1 MHDKPVN
8 PACLRNQGPIEAALS
23 SRLRT
28 SAKVLELGAGTG
40 QHAVFIAERRP
51 DLVWQASEQA
61 DHMIGLQQWITEAGL
76 LNLLPPKVIDLRNW
90 PTGLAGFDAVYTSN
104 LVHYV
109 PAQLVAAL
117 MSGIAAAVLPGG
129 QVMFYGPFN
138 ENGFTSAGNAQLDKW
153 LKDSVNVNA
162 GLWERAALADL
173 AANHDLAFEEV
184 VTMPN
189 NNVMLVFKKGA

>member
-23 SRLRT
+23 SRLRAG
-28 SAKVLELGAGTG
+28 AKVLELGSGTG

-76 LNLLPPKVIDLRNW
+76 PNLLPPKVIDLRDW
-90 PTGLAGFDAVYTSN
+90 PKALSGFDAVYTSN

-109 PAQLVAAL
+109 PAPLVAAL
-117 MSGIAAAVLPGG
+117 MAGIAAAVVPSG
-129 QVMFYGPFN
+129 QVLFYGPFN
-138 ENGFTSAGNAQLDKW
+138 ENGFTSAGNAQLDAW
-153 LKDSVNVNA
+153 LKDSVDADA
-162 GLWERAALADL
+162 GLWERAALAAL
-173 AANHDLAFEEV
+173 GANHDLAFEET

-189 NNVMLVFKKGA
+189 NNVMLVFKKGG

>member
-23 SRLRT
+23 SRLPAGT
-28 SAKVLELGAGTG
+28 KVLELGSGTG

-61 DHMIGLQQWITEAGL
+61 DHMMGLQQWITEAGL
-76 LNLLPPKVIDLRNW
+76 PNLLRPKVIDLRHW
-90 PTGLAGFDAVYTSN
+90 PEGLTGFDAVYTSN

-109 PAQLVAAL
+109 PAQLVAIL
-117 MSGIAAAVLPGG
+117 MAGIADAVVTGG
-129 QVMFYGPFN
+129 QVLFYGPFN
-138 ENGFTSAGNAQLDKW
+138 ENGFTSAGNAQLDAW
-153 LKDSVNVNA
+153 LKDSVNADA
-162 GLWERAALADL
+162 GLWERAALVEL
-173 AANHDLAFEEV
+173 AADHDLAFEEA

-189 NNVMLVFKKGA
+189 NNVMLMFKKGA

>member
-28 SAKVLELGAGTG
+28 SAKVLELGSGTG
-40 QHAVFIAERRP
+40 QHAVFIGERRP

-61 DHMIGLQQWITEAGL
+61 DHMVGLLQWITEASL
-76 LNLLPPKVIDLRNW
+76 PNLLPPKVIDLRYW
-90 PTGLAGFDAVYTSN
+90 PEGLAGFDAVYTSN

-117 MSGIAAAVLPGG
+117 MAGIAAAVVPGG
-129 QVMFYGPFN
+129 PVLFYGPFN
-138 ENGFTSAGNAQLDKW
+138 ENGFTSGGNAQLDAW
-153 LKDSVNVNA
+153 LKASVSPDA

-173 AANHDLAFEEV
+173 AANHDLAFEETI
-184 VTMPN
+184 TMPN
-189 NNVMLVFKKGA
+189 NNVMLVFKKHR